1 MIQFRIKDILNEQ
14 NKSIYW
20 LAEETGITYPS
31 LHKIVNNKTISIK
44 LEFIELICKALICTP
59 NDILEIKKD

>member
-1 MIQFRIKDILNEQ
+1 MIQFRIKDILDEQ

-31 LHKIVNNKTISIK
+31 LHKIVNNKTISTK
-44 LEFIELICKALICTP
+44 LEFIELICKALNCTP
-59 NDILEIKKD
+59 NDILEIKED

>member
-44 LEFIELICKALICTP
+44 LEFIELICKALNCTP
-59 NDILEIKKD
+59 TDILEIKKD